1 MSEEPEPGDFDGVLR
16 RRFRANPFVPFEIV
30 RNNGDRYEVT
40 NPWHFAMGGDT
51 VVVLRPGGSQ
61 FFRKSQ
67 IVAVRVHETA

>member
-1 MSEEPEPGDFDGVLR
+1 MREESETSNIDSVLQR
-16 RRFRANPFVPFEIV
+16 CSRAKPFVPFEIV
-30 RNNGDRYEVT
+30 LNNGDRFEVT
-40 NPWHFAMGGDT
+40 NPWHFAMGGDR